1 MWVIGTVMAVALTAG
16 MPAFA
21 QAPAQAPAAETPAAL
36 AEARAVVA
44 RLLPRGTYKTL
55 MSSTM
60 APLMDQMG
68 DSIGQLPL
76 RQLAQLGGL
85 SAEQATALDK
95 VDVARVMA
103 IYDPQWKER
112 SRLQMRAMFTAM
124 GEFFDQFEPEL
135 REAYARAF
143 AHRFSAAELADLNRY
158 FATPTGAKFAG
169 GYMQMATD
177 PAIIDATKA
186 MMPRMMSA
194 MPRFVE
200 AAQKATAALPPPR
213 RIEQLSS
220 RERSELARAL
230 GVDAKQL
237 TDPAPQP

>member
-1 MWVIGTVMAVALTAG
+1 MRMFGTVMAAALMAG
-16 MPAFA
+16 TPALA
-21 QAPAQAPAAETPAAL
+21 QVPAAEKPAAL

-85 SAEQATALDK
+85 SAEQAAALDK
-95 VDVARVMA
+95 VDMARVMA
-103 IYDPQWKER
+103 IYDPRWQER
-112 SRLQMRAMFTAM
+112 NRLSMRAMFTAM
-124 GEFFDQFEPEL
+124 GDFFDGFEPEL

-158 FATPTGAKFAG
+158 FATPVGAKFAG
-169 GYMQMATD
+169 GYMQMAAD

-213 RIEQLSS
+213 RIEQLSA
-220 RERSELARAL
+220 RERADLAAAL
-230 GVDAKQL
+230 GIDAKQL
-237 TDPAPQP
+237 KDPDPQP